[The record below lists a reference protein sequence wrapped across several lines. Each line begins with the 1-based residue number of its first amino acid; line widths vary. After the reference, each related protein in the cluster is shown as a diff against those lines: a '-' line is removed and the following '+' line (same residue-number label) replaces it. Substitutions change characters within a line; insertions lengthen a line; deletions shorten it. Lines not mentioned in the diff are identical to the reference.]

1 VDKRP
6 PDWELEGFNEAF
18 RWWVDLD
25 SPPRAVQR
33 GVTHWITRLYE
44 DPYLF
49 ARRVPNFGDP
59 NFWEARIPG
68 SRDGQ
73 GHIILCSYWIWE
85 TTRTVRGS
93 LFGTFEEETLE

>member
-25 SPPRAVQR
+25 SPPR
-33 GVTHWITRLYE
+33 
-44 DPYLF
+44 
-49 ARRVPNFGDP
+49 
-59 NFWEARIPG
+59 
-68 SRDGQ
+68 
-73 GHIILCSYWIWE
+73 WIWE